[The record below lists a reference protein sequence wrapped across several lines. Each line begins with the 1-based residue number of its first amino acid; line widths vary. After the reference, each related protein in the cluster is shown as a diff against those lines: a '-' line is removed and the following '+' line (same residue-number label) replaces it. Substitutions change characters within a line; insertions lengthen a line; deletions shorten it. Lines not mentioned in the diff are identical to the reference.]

1 MPDTTLTTFF
11 FFGHPQLFDGGI
23 WVTEHFS
30 IWVT

>member
-11 FFGHPQLFDGGI
+11 FFGHPLNFDDGI

-30 IWVT
+30 I